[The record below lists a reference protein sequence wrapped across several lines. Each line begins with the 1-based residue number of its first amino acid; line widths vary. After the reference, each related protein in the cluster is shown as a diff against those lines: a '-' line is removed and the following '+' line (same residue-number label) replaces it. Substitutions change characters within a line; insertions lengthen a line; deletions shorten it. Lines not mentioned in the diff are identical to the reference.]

1 MNDREKFDYVERVVV
16 ELVRRVDALLE
27 TPEAGRLIER
37 VHAVDGGDEDL
48 HALLDQVGRLHDD
61 IETPGGGRGTL
72 YAEPDGRLGI
82 ITDVRITGMREIST
96 RPGDFNGVV
105 WNEEMDRAP
114 RDGDD

>member
-1 MNDREKFDYVERVVV
+1 MNDREKFDYAQRVVV

-27 TPEAGRLIER
+27 TPEAGRLIMR
-37 VHAVDGGDEDL
+37 SVSDGGDEDL
-48 HALLDQVGRLHDD
+48 DALLDQVGHLRHD
-61 IETPGGGRGTL
+61 IETPDGGRGPL

-82 ITDVRITGMREIST
+82 ITDVRITGMRVIST